1 MLFQRFQGICLWIR
15 VLLIMPIKIKHFL
28 LVQGKQFPNLLQLLF
43 RLNLLEI
50 NKGDKILE
58 IGTGSGYQ
66 AAVLCEMG
74 AKVFTIERIRELYR
88 KTSAF
93 LPSINYFPKK
103 MIYGDGYQ
111 GYEKEEPFDGIIVT
125 AGASKIP
132 EKLLLQLKIGGR
144 MVIPV
149 GENTRKWSF
158 I

>member
-15 VLLIMPIKIKHFL
+15 VLLIMPNKIKHFL

-43 RLNLLEI
+43 RLNFLK
-50 NKGDKILE
+50 NKGDKIE

-93 LPSINYFPKK
+93 LPQSIIF
-103 MIYGDGYQ
+103 Q
-111 GYEKEEPFDGIIVT
+111 
-125 AGASKIP
+125 
-132 EKLLLQLKIGGR
+132 
-144 MVIPV
+144 
-149 GENTRKWSF
+149 RK
-158 I
+158 